1 MGVSFF
7 DVIKALEMR
16 KLDQAPEEEISEGT
30 KETTAAKAA
39 PTSNKRR
46 TNVSYVQP
54 EEEETPAKTLPNYN
68 VVSK

>member
-1 MGVSFF
+1 
-7 DVIKALEMR
+7 MR

-30 KETTAAKAA
+30 KETTTAKAA

-46 TNVSYVQP
+46 TNVSYEQP
-54 EEEETPAKTLPNYN
+54 EEEETPAKTLPSYN